1 MAFVA
6 RVQLSILG
14 YVEEGTMNS
23 YSRIQEDPSK
33 RWYLNWV
40 LKNEHFRQQKAS
52 NQSHGVRKQ
61 LLEGGETMRRN
72 GLA

>member
-1 MAFVA
+1 MVVVA

-23 YSRIQEDPSK
+23 YSRIQEGPSK

-40 LKNEHFRQQKAS
+40 SKNEHFRQQKAS
-52 NQSHGVRKQ
+52 NRSHGGRKQ
-61 LLEGGETMRRN
+61 RLEGERQ
-72 GLA
+72 